1 MNLFVAKWIKRPP
14 GVLWVTGWN
23 PVEESWH
30 VVYRI
35 FHSVSGFR
43 IMDDVILSVINVSNL
58 LLFLTGFLR
67 GSKRA
72 MMSVIQVYGWRCL
85 MFLNADLKTPYTL
98 RDRLHLRKLRPRP
111 HLSVFVWRRRFLLWL
126 NLPST
131 RIRWKRSLK
140 THLFKNALQSV
151 EF

>member
-85 MFLNADLKTPYTL
+85 MFLNADLKRHILWRSLTPT
-98 RDRLHLRKLRPRP
+98 KTKAPSTP
-111 HLSVFVWRRRFLLWL
+111 IRFCLKTEISLWL